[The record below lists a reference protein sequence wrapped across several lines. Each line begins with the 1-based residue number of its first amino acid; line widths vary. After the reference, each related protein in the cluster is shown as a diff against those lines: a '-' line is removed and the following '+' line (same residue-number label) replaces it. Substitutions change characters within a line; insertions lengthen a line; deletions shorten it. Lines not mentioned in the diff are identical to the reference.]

1 MYGNNQPAESRYY
14 RRLFDDNNLPDVY
27 NAITYW
33 RRSQTAQEFFLL
45 VRNIFENWKDYSRL
59 LKLPDEEPSTDVVY
73 AMAAV
78 IMGPERI
85 TLPAGLGPNIVHMKQ
100 YILKTQTN
108 DWTQEMVW
116 ESSSQG
122 LKINTVAQ
130 WGAVHYHIKD
140 WRIND

>member
-1 MYGNNQPAESRYY
+1 M
-14 RRLFDDNNLPDVY
+14 
-27 NAITYW
+27 
-33 RRSQTAQEFFLL
+33 
-45 VRNIFENWKDYSRL
+45 
-59 LKLPDEEPSTDVVY
+59 PDEEPSTDVVY